1 MCACV
6 LVGVHVCV
14 CVCVCVCARARARW
28 GCRSVEYLWCRLATF
43 DSSVL
48 SLKIIYCKNEKLCN
62 EDEYYDEDK
71 CCNEAGSYN
80 K

>member
-1 MCACV
+1 M
-6 LVGVHVCV
+6 
-14 CVCVCVCARARARW
+14 
-28 GCRSVEYLWCRLATF
+28 EYLWCRLASF

-48 SLKIIYCKNEKLCN
+48 SLKTIYYKNEKLSN
-62 EDEYYDEDK
+62 EEYYDEDE